1 MFPDTSGIEEG
12 ETGQFE
18 LFRNGESFMSAGHG
32 KFFDLED
39 VKKKLSESGQDLFTN
54 R

>member
-1 MFPDTSGIEEG
+1 
-12 ETGQFE
+12 
-18 LFRNGESFMSAGHG
+18 MSAGHG

-39 VKKKLSESGQDLFTN
+39 VKKKLSEMGTPIFTN